1 MNGIAN
7 GFTVKATGKNENNE
21 TTDYA
26 AGGFYGQAN
35 STKTRESH
43 VTNLKSVTADTS
55 TSDGI
60 AGGFVGFSTTGG
72 LADALSNAD
81 DSSVLDNLI
90 KGGLLSVND
99 LLGAMPYLIPSYT
112 DTTVSYVNGGYVEG
126 DIAEATPA
134 ISKAAKSISSIRK
147 ISRTTQHWQTCSP
160 ASKPTP
166 WLLSTST
173 M

>member
-1 MNGIAN
+1 MASW
-7 GFTVKATGKNENNE
+7 ASPPP
-21 TTDYA
+21 A
-26 AGGFYGQAN
+26 A
-35 STKTRESH
+35 SPTH
-43 VTNLKSVTADTS
+43 
-55 TSDGI
+55 
-60 AGGFVGFSTTGG
+60 
-72 LADALSNAD
+72 SNAD

-126 DIAEATPA
+126 DIAGGYAGNFQSGKVNQFDKKDP
-134 ISKAAKSISSIRK
+134 
-147 ISRTTQHWQTCSP
+147 RTTQHWQTRSP